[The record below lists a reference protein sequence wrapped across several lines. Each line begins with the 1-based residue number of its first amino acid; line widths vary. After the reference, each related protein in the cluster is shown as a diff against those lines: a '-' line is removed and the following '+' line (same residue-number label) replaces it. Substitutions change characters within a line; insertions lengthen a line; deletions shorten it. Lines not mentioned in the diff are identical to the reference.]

1 MYYWHE
7 WARWEVDFIL
17 FLAGEW
23 DAELKD
29 IETNWQLKE
38 RPAKWGKSRKVE
50 RVGTVHAIGL

>member
-1 MYYWHE
+1 MYYRHE
-7 WARWEVDFIL
+7 RARWEGFFIL
-17 FLAGEW
+17 FLAGEG

-50 RVGTVHAIGL
+50 RLDLVHAIGL